1 MPEASVPLSPKRAE
15 IADAALRII
24 GGRGIAALTTA
35 TLAAE
40 LGVSSG
46 APFRHFASLEN
57 ILEAAAQRT
66 EEILRATLPDPTL
79 PPLLQLE
86 RLFMTRAETVG
97 QHAGVAR
104 LMFSE
109 QFTLALPPAAAARLV
124 DLVSDTRASILEML
138 CAAAAKGQIRRDLSP
153 KDLLPVVMGSLQ
165 HLVFLSAMKTRDS
178 MPPSPGKVYRT
189 LARLLAPASPA
200 RN

>member
-1 MPEASVPLSPKRAE
+1 MPLSPKRTE

-24 GGRGIAALTTA
+24 GSRGIAALTTA

-46 APFRHFASLEN
+46 APFRHFASLDD

-66 EEILRATLPDPTL
+66 EEILRSTSPDPGL
-79 PPLLQLE
+79 PPLVRLEQLF
-86 RLFMTRAETVG
+86 LARAETVG

-109 QFTLALPPAAAARLV
+109 QFALALPPAAAARLV
-124 DLVSDTRASILEML
+124 GLVADTRATILEL
-138 CAAAAKGQIRRDLSP
+138 LRAAAAEGQLRQDLSP
-153 KDLLPVVMGSLQ
+153 ADLLPVVMGSLQ
-165 HLVFLSAMKTRDS
+165 HLVFLSAMGPRIAKV
-178 MPPSPGKVYRT
+178 PSPRKVFHT
-189 LARLLAPASPA
+189 LASLLAPARPRRS
-200 RN
+200 